1 MYVEREVLNDLNL
14 EWSLDIFQSGA
25 QQKDL
30 ETQSGE
36 LNAYNVMVKA
46 TMATLNGSFR
56 VLSEKQTAVRKL

>member
-1 MYVEREVLNDLNL
+1 
-14 EWSLDIFQSGA
+14 LDIFQSGA